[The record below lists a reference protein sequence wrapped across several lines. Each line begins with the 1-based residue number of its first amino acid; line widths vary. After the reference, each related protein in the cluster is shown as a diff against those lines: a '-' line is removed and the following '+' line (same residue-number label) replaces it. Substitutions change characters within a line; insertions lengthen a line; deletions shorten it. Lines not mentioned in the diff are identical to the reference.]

1 MNGALPSKRTL
12 EFAGLSQVVHVL
24 TSQYGFTCYKDEE
37 CSLLLPLNRQKQQ
50 PVNREGWVSEVVHM
64 LITTSS
70 IWEFQLVHQT
80 WNTKII
86 NSLSFN
92 FFILPSLLLLI
103 MFFLSHILH
112 DYSQT
117 EVGFQCKNSWQQQIG
132 NAGKQRWIAQAY
144 QLHTRGIEEL
154 KCHCFRGRGWAMWF
168 WSLSLPHFRRQNIA
182 DISISKDTCIMS
194 PVNWLETSLCGK
206 LFDVSSAEILFRL
219 RRIAMLLV
227 QMHQDSAFH
236 SMDKK
241 MEIWVVDS
249 YCRKVSKGYQAHLTG
264 KVKVWG
270 QLLHSS
276 VQKLEF
282 VPSKWPSIDRKNKTE
297 SVKC

>member
-1 MNGALPSKRTL
+1 MSHHLISKLKKNKWPFGVNGALPSKRTL

-103 MFFLSHILH
+103 M
-112 DYSQT
+112 
-117 EVGFQCKNSWQQQIG
+117 
-132 NAGKQRWIAQAY
+132 
-144 QLHTRGIEEL
+144 
-154 KCHCFRGRGWAMWF
+154 
-168 WSLSLPHFRRQNIA
+168 
-182 DISISKDTCIMS
+182 
-194 PVNWLETSLCGK
+194 
-206 LFDVSSAEILFRL
+206 
-219 RRIAMLLV
+219 
-227 QMHQDSAFH
+227 
-236 SMDKK
+236 
-241 MEIWVVDS
+241 
-249 YCRKVSKGYQAHLTG
+249 VSKVIFYMTTR
-264 KVKVWG
+264 K
-270 QLLHSS
+270 
-276 VQKLEF
+276 QKLVF
-282 VPSKWPSIDRKNKTE
+282 SVRTAGSSRLGMQE
-297 SVKC
+297 SRDELPRPISCIPEG